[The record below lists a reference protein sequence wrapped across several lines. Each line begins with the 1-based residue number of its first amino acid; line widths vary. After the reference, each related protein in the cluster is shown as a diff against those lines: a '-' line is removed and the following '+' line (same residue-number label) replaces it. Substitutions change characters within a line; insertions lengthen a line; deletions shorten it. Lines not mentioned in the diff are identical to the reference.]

1 MNYGLYLSA
10 SGALANMYRQDV
22 FANNLA
28 NVNTAGFKNDLAA
41 ITQRRPESREGG
53 FGADLSHKLLDK
65 LGGGV
70 LAGPQKI
77 SFSQG
82 PVQKT
87 ESPLDLAI
95 TSKNQFFVTE
105 APNGQSGVRLT
116 RDGRLAI
123 DSQGY
128 LTTAAGGHHILDSS
142 DQRIQLQSNAKAI
155 INGKG
160 QVLQNNQVVGQIQVT
175 QITDTDRLI
184 KQGTSLYQWT
194 QGSDPRTEPEAIGI
208 EPEAIE
214 ASSVDPVMAMMK
226 LMDASRAAE
235 GNANL
240 IRYHDTLMDRA
251 INTLGRIA

>member
-41 ITQRRPESREGG
+41 ITQRRPEAVEGMH
-53 FGADLSHKLLDK
+53 GADVSHKLLDK

-77 SFSQG
+77 SFAQG
-82 PVQKT
+82 PIEKT
-87 ESPLDLAI
+87 DSPLDVAI
-95 TSKNQFFVTE
+95 TNKNQFLVTE
-105 APNGQSGVRLT
+105 APNGQQGVRLT

-128 LTTAAGGHHILDSS
+128 LTTAAGGHRILDAS
-142 DQRIQLQSNAKAI
+142 DQRIQLQTNAKAL

-160 QVLQNNQVVGQIQVT
+160 QIIQNNQVVGQLQVT
-175 QITDTDRLI
+175 QVTDTQRLI
-184 KQGTSLYQWT
+184 KQGSNLYQWT
-194 QGSDPRTEPEAIGI
+194 QGSDPRSVPEHIGI

-214 ASSVDPVMAMMK
+214 ASAVDPVTAMMK